1 MEFGVTPD
9 MGLINDRSIPRNLM
23 PRRLAFPIEVVIYD
37 DALRHKRGA
46 VPLVEGEVILG
57 LKFVSKNRRVP
68 FYVADVG
75 VRVRIQYQLV
85 GIKPVASVRF
95 IRSVNPIPIHRFRP
109 NIGNVAMPDLIGVFW
124 QLDSC
129 EFSFATSVEQ
139 AKLDFGGIRREEREI
154 DALTVPTR
162 TARKRQPFFNR
173 RLIHRI
179 LTPGWLKHFKKFCTS
194 WKEAP
199 AVYWPRSW
207 SPRIQTIF

>member
-23 PRRLAFPIEVVIYD
+23 ERRLAFPIEVEIHD

-46 VPLVEGEVILG
+46 VTLVEGEVMLG

-95 IRSVNPIPIHRFRP
+95 IRSVNPIPIHR
-109 NIGNVAMPDLIGVFW
+109 L
-124 QLDSC
+124 
-129 EFSFATSVEQ
+129 
-139 AKLDFGGIRREEREI
+139 
-154 DALTVPTR
+154 
-162 TARKRQPFFNR
+162 
-173 RLIHRI
+173 
-179 LTPGWLKHFKKFCTS
+179 
-194 WKEAP
+194 
-199 AVYWPRSW
+199 
-207 SPRIQTIF
+207 